1 LRPPDERRRRFEEI
15 YAACHDPV
23 LGYVIRRT
31 GNGHDAADVLA
42 ETFLTAWRRL
52 DDVPGGESTRP
63 WLYGVARRVLAN
75 HHRGERR
82 RLALGDRLRADL
94 AEAVLVT
101 DHHGDLAA
109 VAEAFRGLPE
119 RDRELLSLVAWE
131 GLDTGQ
137 IATALGCSR
146 NAVRVRLHR
155 ARRRFADA
163 LTHSDAPAA
172 GARTAAAPAMKGN
185 RT

>member
-1 LRPPDERRRRFEEI
+1 MRPPDERRRRFEEI

-23 LGYVIRRT
+23 LGYVLRRT
-31 GNGHDAADVLA
+31 ANGEDAADVLA

-52 DDVPGGESTRP
+52 DDVPGGDEARP

-82 RLALGDRLRADL
+82 RTALGDRLRAELAEVAPPVQDGDLAVL
-94 AEAVLVT
+94 AEAF
-101 DHHGDLAA
+101 H
-109 VAEAFRGLPE
+109 ELPE
-119 RDRELLSLVAWE
+119 HERELLSLVSWE

-137 IATALGCSR
+137 IATVLGCSR

-155 ARRRFADA
+155 ARRRFATA
-163 LTHSDAPAA
+163 LERHKTELYTPAA
-172 GARTAAAPAMKGN
+172 VRGDSG
-185 RT
+185 

>member
-1 LRPPDERRRRFEEI
+1 LRPPDERRWRFEEI

-23 LGYVIRRT
+23 LGYVLRRT

-52 DDVPGGESTRP
+52 DDIPGGESTRP

-82 RLALGDRLRADL
+82 RLALGDRLRAEL
-94 AEAVLVT
+94 TGVAPA
-101 DHHGDLAA
+101 DHHGDLDAIA
-109 VAEAFRGLPE
+109 DAFRALPQNE
-119 RDRELLSLVAWE
+119 RELLSLVAWE

-146 NAVRVRLHR
+146 NAVRIRLHR
-155 ARRRFADA
+155 ARRRFAAA
-163 LTHSDAPAA
+163 LGHHDTPAE
-172 GARTAAAPAMKGN
+172 ARTAVAPVMKGN